1 MVLLTGKT
9 GWSTGAAVWG
19 TAGSTTARVVGARS
33 DDTLSPWRTDPPAP
47 PDAQVTDPPLTAVVS
62 SGAERSPGST
72 AGGVS
77 VPQEEEGEEE
87 EEEEG
92 EEGGGGGERLT
103 GRRGGRTKG
112 TLWSSSSC

>member
-1 MVLLTGKT
+1 MVLLTGNT

-19 TAGSTTARVVGARS
+19 TAGSTTARVVGARP
-33 DDTLSPWRTDPPAP
+33 DDTLSPWTTP
-47 PDAQVTDPPLTAVVS
+47 PDAQVEDPPLTAVVS

-72 AGGVS
+72 AGGVP
-77 VPQEEEGEEE
+77 VPQEEEGEEEE

-92 EEGGGGGERLT
+92 EEGGGGGERLA